1 MIRRLQTV
9 YVGTYIYHPASSCKS
24 SNLPVMCSTP
34 VEASHIFPSTAEP
47 EVEAVLVLE
56 KMLHPP
62 HIPSYIVL
70 GSAHLHQYFFIARSL
85 KKHVLCGFKESLS
98 SRAELG
104 EAAPVLA
111 CTACCEHAIIP
122 SVHHQSEPALRCAVA
137 DGCMLRKMPDSEP
150 PTSPILWSRKRGER
164 QRLAGLARSAVL
176 YIHVKYSA
184 PPVYGPSEHPLQ

>member
-122 SVHHQSEPALRCAVA
+122 SVHHQSEPALRCAA
-137 DGCMLRKMPDSEP
+137 NSQGCQDLQGQ
-150 PTSPILWSRKRGER
+150 L
-164 QRLAGLARSAVL
+164 GLGNINSVTKVT
-176 YIHVKYSA
+176 Y
-184 PPVYGPSEHPLQ
+184 P